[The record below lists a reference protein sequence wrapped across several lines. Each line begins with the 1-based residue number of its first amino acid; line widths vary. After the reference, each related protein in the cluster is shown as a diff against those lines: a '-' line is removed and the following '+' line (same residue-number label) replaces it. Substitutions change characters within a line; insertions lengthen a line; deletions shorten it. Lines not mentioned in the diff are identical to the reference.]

1 MDVIVSQECICLTTL
16 IAFFVHLALAPEN
29 KAEWIGR
36 TQNSSHLRSDY
47 VTHGALDTPLP
58 DTLWHNRTTL
68 HGHLNCVLSAVL
80 RSHIFIFGA
89 TLTVTY
95 YDETWTAL
103 GWKSIA
109 GALLYLNIIKY
120 CWNFELLCVMLRI
133 SDLENILSVWGQLS
147 RGRVRTSS
155 GGHLFNPGV
164 N

>member
-68 HGHLNCVLSAVL
+68 HGYLNCVLSAVL
-80 RSHIFIFGA
+80 RSHIFIFGT

-95 YDETWTAL
+95 YDET
-103 GWKSIA
+103 GA
-109 GALLYLNIIKY
+109 GPLLYWKIIIY
-120 CWNFELLCVMLRI
+120 CWNFEVLCVMLRI
-133 SDLENILSVWGQLS
+133 SDLKNILSVWGQLS

>member
-1 MDVIVSQECICLTTL
+1 MLENMDVIVSQECICLTTL
-16 IAFFVHLALAPEN
+16 IAFFVLLALAPEN

-68 HGHLNCVLSAVL
+68 RGHLNCVLSAVL
-80 RSHIFIFGA
+80 RSHIFIFGT

-103 GWKSIA
+103 GWKSRSSLVLEHYQI
-109 GALLYLNIIKY
+109 LLK
-120 CWNFELLCVMLRI
+120 LRI
-133 SDLENILSVWGQLS
+133 IVCHLEDKRFGKYIECM
-147 RGRVRTSS
+147 RTA
-155 GGHLFNPGV
+155 
-164 N
+164 